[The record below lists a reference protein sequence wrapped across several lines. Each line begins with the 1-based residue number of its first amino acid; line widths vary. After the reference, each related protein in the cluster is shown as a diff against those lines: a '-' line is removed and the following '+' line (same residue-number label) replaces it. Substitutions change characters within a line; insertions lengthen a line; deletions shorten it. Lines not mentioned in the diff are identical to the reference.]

1 MNKTVVLLAVSVLM
15 LTGCGGID
23 SDLEAF
29 VNETL
34 AKPGGRL
41 PEMPVFAPHE
51 TFAYSATQFRSPFQS
66 PLAIEALKAQLA
78 AQSDVEPDLTRERD
92 ILEGYAIG
100 QLQMVGSIENDE
112 KGFGVLISSSDG
124 NVYRVWVGRYL
135 GKDHGRVV
143 ALNEYQ
149 VDIVE
154 IVPNGTGGW
163 LERPRILTLV
173 EAAK

>member
-1 MNKTVVLLAVSVLM
+1 MKKTAILLAIPALM
-15 LTGCGGID
+15 LSGCGGVD
-23 SDLEAF
+23 SDLQAF

-51 TFAYSATQFRSPFQS
+51 TFVYSATQFRSPFQS

-92 ILEGYAIG
+92 ILEGYDIG
-100 QLQMVGSIENDE
+100 ELSMVGSLENDK
-112 KGFGVLISSSDG
+112 KGFGALIAASDG
-124 NVYRVWVGRYL
+124 TVHRITEGRYL

-163 LERPRILTLV
+163 LERPRVLTLV

>member
-1 MNKTVVLLAVSVLM
+1 MRRTQVPLLVSVLM
-15 LTGCGGID
+15 LSGCGGVD
-23 SDLEAF
+23 SDLESF

-41 PEMPVFAPHE
+41 PEMPVFEPHE
-51 TFAYSATQFRSPFQS
+51 TFVYSATQFRSPFQS

-92 ILEGYAIG
+92 ILEGYDIG
-100 QLQMVGSIENDE
+100 QLQMVGSLENDN
-112 KGFGVLISSSDG
+112 KGFSVLIQATDG
-124 NVYRVWVGRYL
+124 NVFRIWEGRYL

-163 LERPRILTLV
+163 LERPRVLTLV